1 MTEQEKAERFAKSA
15 PPLREGELE
24 AINALFPAYIFR
36 RSRTDEIWTTCCRKH
51 MVVQDEDM
59 MVTTPERNF
68 PAVMWEPHQRE
79 PKNRYQDSAKPTVQ
93 CPLCGKMVIVKEL
106 GRTGGRGNLSR
117 YRRAVVLRWYRGALW
132 ARAYDCAKHY
142 SRDKGYSLTGEPNCN
157 LVGVYRFKPGL
168 AEATTRYYW
177 GNYPFESIQRQDGP
191 LAKGRWHIPNPFNA
205 NTEYGVGYSVVG
217 LDEVQKSPFRYCM
230 AEEAEQKFTKF
241 LHFLTACCFYPR
253 QIEMLMKAGMSNVVM
268 DFVERGVKHAAVINW
283 DEPNPSKAFGL
294 NRQDFPWHKPRY
306 SDFRT
311 AQAAEGP
318 CSADTVR
325 GVDEGWSEH
334 SENLLCRKEVEPA
347 PRKVD
352 SIPGRLCGMRPVWW
366 HEWP

>member
-68 PAVMWEPHQRE
+68 LAVMWEPHQRE

-132 ARAYDCAKHY
+132 EIGRAH
-142 SRDKGYSLTGEPNCN
+142 
-157 LVGVYRFKPGL
+157 V
-168 AEATTRYYW
+168 
-177 GNYPFESIQRQDGP
+177 
-191 LAKGRWHIPNPFNA
+191 
-205 NTEYGVGYSVVG
+205 
-217 LDEVQKSPFRYCM
+217 
-230 AEEAEQKFTKF
+230 
-241 LHFLTACCFYPR
+241 
-253 QIEMLMKAGMSNVVM
+253 
-268 DFVERGVKHAAVINW
+268 
-283 DEPNPSKAFGL
+283 
-294 NRQDFPWHKPRY
+294 
-306 SDFRT
+306 
-311 AQAAEGP
+311 
-318 CSADTVR
+318 
-325 GVDEGWSEH
+325 
-334 SENLLCRKEVEPA
+334 
-347 PRKVD
+347 
-352 SIPGRLCGMRPVWW
+352 
-366 HEWP
+366 